1 MGAECLVDK
10 VDRIVN
16 AKENEMGV
24 TILKPKG
31 GKEPIK
37 FEFENSPEYALK
49 ISRLIMDQAK
59 YGVLLDDAFSAA
71 LQ

>member
-37 FEFENSPEYALK
+37 FEFEK
-49 ISRLIMDQAK
+49 
-59 YGVLLDDAFSAA
+59 SAA
-71 LQ
+71 RGEVGCEETPGTALGSIAIYILQF